1 MAVAGSATVKNGQ
14 GLVDG
19 VPRGCMETTEGFAS
33 LCCLDCDTTHDPETV
48 GRCPDCGGPLDPT
61 YDVESGTITQDTFEA
76 GDGMTAF
83 ADALPFP
90 AEQLVTAGEG
100 GTPLVEAPGL
110 AEELGVETVYVK
122 DEGRNTTGAF
132 LDRGMALAVTAA
144 REHGAT
150 DVALPSMGN
159 SGQAAAAYAA
169 RAGLDSHSFVPS
181 RTPFVNKAMVNV
193 HGGDMSVVEGRYAD
207 AAGAFEDAMAEEGH
221 HSVAPFE
228 TPYRHDGAKT
238 LAYEIA
244 EGLDWTVPDAVVHPT
259 GHGTGIVG
267 LWKGGEDLAKWG
279 LVDDEPRLY
288 ATQASGC
295 APITSAWEEGTST
308 PTPWEGPDTI
318 CGPLEIPDPPGG
330 AYVLDALE
338 ATGGAAVG
346 TDDDAILEGA
356 VTLAEAGVT
365 MGATGGAAVSGAQVL
380 AEQGAFGGDD
390 VVVLVNAV
398 TGNKEADLLRSH
410 LMSKGI

>member
-1 MAVAGSATVKNGQ
+1 
-14 GLVDG
+14 
-19 VPRGCMETTEGFAS
+19 
-33 LCCLDCDTTHDPETV
+33 
-48 GRCPDCGGPLDPT
+48 
-61 YDVESGTITQDTFEA
+61 
-76 GDGMTAF
+76 
-83 ADALPFP
+83 
-90 AEQLVTAGEG
+90 
-100 GTPLVEAPGL
+100 
-110 AEELGVETVYVK
+110 
-122 DEGRNTTGAF
+122 
-132 LDRGMALAVTAA
+132 
-144 REHGAT
+144 
-150 DVALPSMGN
+150 
-159 SGQAAAAYAA
+159 
-169 RAGLDSHSFVPS
+169 
-181 RTPFVNKAMVNV
+181 
-193 HGGDMSVVEGRYAD
+193 
-207 AAGAFEDAMAEEGH
+207 
-221 HSVAPFE
+221 
-228 TPYRHDGAKT
+228 
-238 LAYEIA
+238 
-244 EGLDWTVPDAVVHPT
+244 VPDAVVHPT